1 MFNKIRAW
9 TIANRKVIVIT
20 FELFWLVVFLLD
32 RVSNVN
38 SVEIPQF
45 IYERF

>member
-9 TIANRKVIVIT
+9 TMANRKVIVIT

-45 IYERF
+45 IYVKF

>member
-1 MFNKIRAW
+1 
-9 TIANRKVIVIT
+9 VIT

-45 IYERF
+45 IYVRF

>member
-1 MFNKIRAW
+1 MFKKIRAW
-9 TIANRKVIVIT
+9 ATAHQKVIIIT
-20 FELFWLVVFLLD
+20 FELFWLAVFLLD

-45 IYERF
+45 IYISF